1 MHIIHNLLKKT
12 KKINRK
18 TRNKAIRTNEIIEE
32 TVKKS
37 TSLLKR
43 MKQYHIAYL
52 CARSDSLSVFE
63 LNAQRKR
70 DTTTDTLK
78 VVAKGELTDQRPL
91 KY

>member
-12 KKINRK
+12 EKINVK

-43 MKQYHIAYL
+43 MKQYHIA
-52 CARSDSLSVFE
+52 
-63 LNAQRKR
+63 
-70 DTTTDTLK
+70 
-78 VVAKGELTDQRPL
+78 
-91 KY
+91 